1 MRMRPRDTARFLDK
15 VKKALMIPLEDT
27 YADDELNLHIESCE
41 VLLCSSGIPAAI
53 CNSDN
58 GLVEGLILIY
68 VKTFFGFKND
78 GSVRELPSN
87 FDTLLRQLVLTIE
100 EDSDAS

>member
-1 MRMRPRDTARFLDK
+1 MKMSVRDNASFLDK

-27 YADDELNLHIESCE
+27 YADDEINLHIASCK
-41 VLLCSSGIPAAI
+41 VLLGSAGIPDEL

-78 GSVRELPSN
+78 GTVRELPAN
-87 FDTLLRQLVLTIE
+87 FEILLRQLALSIKE
-100 EDSDAS
+100 ESDVS